1 MNALTATRRF
11 VLAIWLCLIA
21 FVVAAV
27 VVAHVA
33 PLLGYRPV
41 IIQGPSMS
49 PTIPVGALIFESKVP
64 VTEVK
69 PGDVVT
75 FTTPTGTVITHR
87 VVSFSEVDG
96 NLQFETKGDA
106 NPAPD
111 PSLHSANAING
122 VVRFSVP
129 MAGFLL
135 AYLTLP
141 TGILSVVSMLGSLL
155 VSLWLLEDLANDR
168 QEAPADPAR
177 MPDGLTA

>member
-1 MNALTATRRF
+1 MDILTITRRF
-11 VLAIWLCLIA
+11 ILAIWLCLIA
-21 FVVAAV
+21 LVVAAV
-27 VVAHVA
+27 VVAHAA
-33 PLLGYRPV
+33 PMLGYRPV

-49 PTIPVGALIFESKVP
+49 PTIPVGALIFESRVP
-64 VTEVK
+64 VGEVK

-87 VVSFSEVDG
+87 VVSFTQVDG

-111 PSLHSANAING
+111 PGLHSANAING
-122 VVRFSVP
+122 VVRLSIP

-141 TGILSVVSMLGSLL
+141 SGILSIVSMLGSLL
-155 VSLWLLEDLANDR
+155 VALWLLEDLAKDR
-168 QEAPADPAR
+168 QEAPADPAT
-177 MPDGLTA
+177 MPDGLAA